1 MGRKSISFGD
11 MMELGS
17 KSHIYHK
24 KVTNFINK
32 SDIDKTYVYGK
43 RASKAYKFI
52 KKNKRGELI
61 NNFEKFDSVISKIFE
76 KTEII

>member
-1 MGRKSISFGD
+1 
-11 MMELGS
+11 MMELGK

-52 KKNKRGELI
+52 KKIKEVNLLI
-61 NNFEKFDSVISKIFE
+61 ILRNSILKFQKF
-76 KTEII
+76 